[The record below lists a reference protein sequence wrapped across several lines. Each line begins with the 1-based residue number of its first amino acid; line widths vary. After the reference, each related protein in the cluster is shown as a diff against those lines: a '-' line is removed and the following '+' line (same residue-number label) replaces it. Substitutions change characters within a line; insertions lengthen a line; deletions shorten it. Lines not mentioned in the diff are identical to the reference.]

1 MSTTIILVIIYIVS
15 VILSNLV
22 TILYYK
28 SEVRQGI
35 FIRTKTP
42 TIDHFMKYYGRLC
55 IINFIPI
62 INFIIIIFLVGYL
75 LWDKIKNVK
84 L

>member
-1 MSTTIILVIIYIVS
+1 MNTTTILIIVYIVS
-15 VILSNLV
+15 VILSNLFA
-22 TILYYK
+22 ILHYK
-28 SEVRQGI
+28 NEVRQGK
-35 FIRTKTP
+35 FLMTKTP
-42 TIDHFMKYYGRLC
+42 TIGHFMKHYSPVC

-62 INFIIIIFLVGYL
+62 VNFISIIIIGGSL

>member
-1 MSTTIILVIIYIVS
+1 MSITTIFIIIYIVS

-28 SEVRQGI
+28 DEVRQGK
-35 FIRTKTP
+35 FIRTETP
-42 TIDHFMKYYGRLC
+42 TLGHFMEYYGFVC
-55 IINFIPI
+55 IINFVPVVNSVTIL
-62 INFIIIIFLVGYL
+62 FLGGYL
-75 LWDKIKNVK
+75 LWNKIKNVK

>member
-1 MSTTIILVIIYIVS
+1 MSITTILIIVYIVS

-28 SEVRQGI
+28 DEVRQGK
-35 FIRTKTP
+35 FIRTETP
-42 TIDHFMKYYGRLC
+42 TLGHFMEYYKLIC
-55 IINFIPI
+55 LINFIPI
-62 INFIIIIFLVGYL
+62 INFITVIFLGGFL

>member
-1 MSTTIILVIIYIVS
+1 MSTTTILIIVYIVS
-15 VILSNLV
+15 VILSDLF

-28 SEVRQGI
+28 NEVKQGK
-35 FIRTKTP
+35 FIITKTP
-42 TIDHFMKYYGRLC
+42 TIGHFMKYYGRLC

-62 INFIIIIFLVGYL
+62 INFIIVIFLGGYL
-75 LWDKIKNVK
+75 LWDKIKDVK

>member
-1 MSTTIILVIIYIVS
+1 MSITTILIIVYIVS
-15 VILSNLV
+15 VILSNLF

-28 SEVRQGI
+28 DEIKQGK
-35 FIRTKTP
+35 FITTKPP
-42 TIDHFMKYYGRLC
+42 TIGQFIEYYGFVC
-55 IINFIPI
+55 IINFVPVV
-62 INFIIIIFLVGYL
+62 NFVTILFSGGYL